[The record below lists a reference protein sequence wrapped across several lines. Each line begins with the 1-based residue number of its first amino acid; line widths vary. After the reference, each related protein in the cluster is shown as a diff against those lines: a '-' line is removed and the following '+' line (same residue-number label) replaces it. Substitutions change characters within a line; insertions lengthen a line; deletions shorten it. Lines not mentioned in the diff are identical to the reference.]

1 MSDRK
6 VEIVV
11 VVSGTRVTLDP
22 NENAPLSSIFEK
34 SLKNAGVAGVQ
45 NLADWEFKTEAGAVL
60 DPTKKL
66 VELGIVA
73 GFTIFLSQKVG
84 AAG

>member
-1 MSDRK
+1 MPDNK

-11 VVSGTRVTLDP
+11 VVGGTRVSMDP
-22 NENAPLSSIFEK
+22 NVNAPLRAIFQK
-34 SLKNAGVAGVQ
+34 ALHDAGVAGAQ
-45 NLADWEFKTEAGAVL
+45 KLDDWEFKTEAGNLL
-60 DPTKKL
+60 DPEKKL
-66 VELGIVA
+66 SELGIVA